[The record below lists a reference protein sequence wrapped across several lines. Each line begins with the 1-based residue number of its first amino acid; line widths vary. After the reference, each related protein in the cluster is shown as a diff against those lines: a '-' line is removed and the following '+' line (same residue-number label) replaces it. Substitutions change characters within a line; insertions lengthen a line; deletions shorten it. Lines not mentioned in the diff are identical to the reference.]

1 MRLRGT
7 SNRTSPACP
16 MKADKTG
23 DKAGIHKRIG
33 NDAIQQVELIGKFN
47 YMIRYGIYQRVYAAI
62 KEHPARQPK
71 ERRTPRGRFRL
82 IQHTSH
88 QKTHTSTQ
96 LLKKM
101 K

>member
-62 KEHPARQPK
+62 KEHAARQPE
-71 ERRTPRGRFRL
+71 ERLTAPGGIRL
-82 IQHTSH
+82 IQKHVNQNRTSRY
-88 QKTHTSTQ
+88 QI
-96 LLKKM
+96 LKKL